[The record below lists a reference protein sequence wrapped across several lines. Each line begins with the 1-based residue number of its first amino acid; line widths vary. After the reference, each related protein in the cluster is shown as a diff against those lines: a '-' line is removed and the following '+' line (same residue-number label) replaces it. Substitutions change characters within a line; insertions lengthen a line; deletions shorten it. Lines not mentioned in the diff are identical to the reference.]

1 MVRRGELQDA
11 KSLAALLL
19 AATRLGLTAFG

>member
-1 MVRRGELQDA
+1 MEKAARGEIHDA

-19 AATRLGLTAFG
+19 ARPHLLAP